1 MEELINALPG
11 STFAN
16 VLFVCSWCGQMFEWC
31 RGRGLRI
38 FLLPGKLN
46 LRHRRN
52 ARNLRTLPAHS
63 CYFQHWGECR
73 VLSIGPNGPS
83 LSPFRHPTVVVLCR
97 ERPLSRE
104 ACSAS
109 RRESP
114 RRFSRPSAAATSS
127 RGWSR
132 RSVSENNPQQVAPLT
147 FSYSRLSAPLKVQ
160 EECYTSLDICTVA
173 RTNPDTIGDV
183 VQVPTHFP
191 NRSGTCWASWYH
203 CIDAVL
209 TFANSKTI
217 FAQTEGKQTRP
228 FKTLVSRLCRYY
240 STLLQTLQGCDEQ
253 TVAAV
258 RAGLVARLGPD
269 METFLQLVQN
279 KPCNADSG
287 PNTYNNPASWRNM
300 PVFNIQ
306 PGFRGRD
313 PTHLFARRS
322 VDDVEKGFKSEN

>member
-16 VLFVCSWCGQMFEWC
+16 VLCVCAADVARCLNGAVAVGCGFFSCLENSTCDTDGMHEIC
-31 RGRGLRI
+31 EL
-38 FLLPGKLN
+38 FLHTAATFN
-46 LRHRRN
+46 TEVS
-52 ARNLRTLPAHS
+52 AA
-63 CYFQHWGECR
+63 F
-73 VLSIGPNGPS
+73 GPS
-83 LSPFRHPTVVVLCR
+83 AQTARLFPPLQHPTVLFLCR
-97 ERPLSRE
+97 ERPLWKE

-114 RRFSRPSAAATSS
+114 RRFSKPSAAATSS

-203 CIDAVL
+203 CIDAAL
-209 TFANSKTI
+209 
-217 FAQTEGKQTRP
+217 
-228 FKTLVSRLCRYY
+228 
-240 STLLQTLQGCDEQ
+240 
-253 TVAAV
+253 TVA
-258 RAGLVARLGPD
+258 
-269 METFLQLVQN
+269 
-279 KPCNADSG
+279 S
-287 PNTYNNPASWRNM
+287 
-300 PVFNIQ
+300 
-306 PGFRGRD
+306 
-313 PTHLFARRS
+313 
-322 VDDVEKGFKSEN
+322 